1 MAQRIVLLLSLIL
14 FSVYNGICDEISS
27 PIKLKLS
34 LNKSIEL
41 ALKNNLDIMIESYN
55 PKMEEK
61 DITKE
66 KSDFDPSIFL
76 DINKD
81 KNVKPAGWVLAGATR
96 SEIDNNNANIGIKQ
110 KLTIG
115 GNYSLKFENNKYIS
129 NSSFQTLVPQYKSN
143 FTLTFTQPLLKN
155 FGRDINIAK
164 IKIAKNNMD
173 ISLEEFK
180 KRVIDIIYDV
190 QKTYWELVYSI
201 RDLKV
206 KKKSLELA
214 KDLLRRNKIQVEV
227 GTLAP
232 IEVIQAEAEVASREE
247 GIIIAENRIKN
258 IKDELIKK
266 LNISEYP
273 DMWSIDIIPTDSP
286 EFLPKKINLGEA
298 LKKAFENRPDYMQA
312 KKELDNKKISY
323 KVAKNALLPIIDFYG
338 SLGLNGLSGRAVPVK
353 TVGGEIQFSPF
364 GGSYGKNLDRLTSN
378 NYYEWQVGINIEF
391 PFGNREAKSE
401 YAKRSIDV
409 KKSLTNIKNVEQK
422 IILDVRKAV
431 REIGKNIKRVKAT
444 RIARELA
451 EQRLKNEEKKFSVGM
466 STTHDILLY
475 QRDLTEAESNENRA
489 LIDYNISL
497 LNLERVKGTTLS
509 LYNIELIERGE

>member
-1 MAQRIVLLLSLIL
+1 
-14 FSVYNGICDEISS
+14 
-27 PIKLKLS
+27 
-34 LNKSIEL
+34 
-41 ALKNNLDIMIESYN
+41 
-55 PKMEEK
+55 
-61 DITKE
+61 
-66 KSDFDPSIFL
+66 
-76 DINKD
+76 
-81 KNVKPAGWVLAGATR
+81 
-96 SEIDNNNANIGIKQ
+96 
-110 KLTIG
+110 
-115 GNYSLKFENNKYIS
+115 
-129 NSSFQTLVPQYKSN
+129 
-143 FTLTFTQPLLKN
+143 LLKN